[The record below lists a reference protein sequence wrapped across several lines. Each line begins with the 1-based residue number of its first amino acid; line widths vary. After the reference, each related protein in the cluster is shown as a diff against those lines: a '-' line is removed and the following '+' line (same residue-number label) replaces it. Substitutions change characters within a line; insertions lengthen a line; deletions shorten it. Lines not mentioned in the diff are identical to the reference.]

1 MFKLFLLKFPMHYDI
16 IITLRQG
23 ERLLKFVLHSLK
35 CLFLSHAADFE
46 RFFGKIQL

>member
-1 MFKLFLLKFPMHYDI
+1 MHYDI